1 MTAGYVDSILA
12 ELQVGPSDLIGSGR
26 RSLVYARDASSIVRI
41 LKVVGNVQDLTRLKD
56 FLAGIDG
63 RVPIAT
69 PRIETIDATGRYT
82 IERRLPG
89 TAMSALL
96 PKLKGVQREDA
107 FASFLGGTSVLDG
120 IEFPERPYGQ
130 ILGPAPIHTD
140 TWTEYFRRSLNR
152 TLLRNGA
159 VIDAEVG
166 PVEDLRAKAMALLD
180 RLDPRPRKA
189 LVHGDYFPGNVLLD
203 GLLAVCAL
211 VDFSGY
217 TLVGDPLYDTI
228 TAPIFLEMSPQATP
242 ADVELARAFVA
253 KRLGEAVRPAARF
266 YRVHAAFVM
275 ADPGYATEPYPGL
288 FAWSLTTLRQLRDE
302 TLPD

>member
-1 MTAGYVDSILA
+1 MSAGFVDTILA
-12 ELQVGPSDLIGSGR
+12 ELQVSPSDLIGSGR
-26 RSLVYARDASSIVRI
+26 RSLVYALDANRVLRI
-41 LKVVGNVQDLTRLKD
+41 LKVVGNVPDLTQLQA
-56 FLAGIDG
+56 FLAEIDG
-63 RVPIAT
+63 RAPIAT
-69 PRIETIDATGRYT
+69 PRIETIDPAGRYT

-89 TAMSALL
+89 TAMTTLL
-96 PKLKGVQREDA
+96 PSLKGMQRDDA
-107 FASFLGGTSVLDG
+107 LTSFLTGTSVLDG
-120 IEFPERPYGQ
+120 IEFPDRPYGQ

-152 TLLRNGA
+152 ALLRNGS
-159 VIDAEVG
+159 VIAAEVG
-166 PVEDLRAKAMALLD
+166 AVEDLRGRALALLD
-180 RLDPRPRKA
+180 PLEPRPRKT

-228 TAPIFLEMSPQATP
+228 TAPIFLEMAPQATP
-242 ADVELARAFVA
+242 ADVEVARGFVER
-253 KRLGEAVRPAARF
+253 RLGEAARPAARF

-275 ADPGYATEPYPGL
+275 ADPGYGAEPYPGL
-288 FAWSLTTLRQLRDE
+288 FAWSLTTLRQLRDG